1 MKDMKDSKPTK
12 ELYGTDGKVVVS
24 TVKDFFESRGVPFVD
39 SKPVEEVY
47 EPEDRAVT
55 YEEVEEI
62 LATKYPSFKEIRE
75 KDMKG
80 AMDIVS
86 ECLKE
91 ALEKKAAEEDK
102 KEAEERKE
110 FNIFERYT
118 RAVKNLNIVHK
129 DSSKAA
135 IFVGN
140 YMYTEGQEYTETQI
154 VNYINQEVLPWA
166 FLNGIEF
173 NASIE
178 WKPTK
183 TVDYNRVTAEY
194 LYTENIPIV
203 NYAMACMTAA
213 KEHCR
218 LGKRKITAIFYNC
231 DAGKTTVAEY
241 DDTASFTNDVRE
253 ELAYL
258 ELAYLEATD
267 KDE

>member
-1 MKDMKDSKPTK
+1 MKDMKGSKPT
-12 ELYGTDGKVVVS
+12 EKVYE
-24 TVKDFFESRGVPFVD
+24 TED
-39 SKPVEEVY
+39 SKTALEAIEELL
-47 EPEDRAVT
+47 ASKGIST
-55 YEEVEEI
+55 FTEV
-62 LATKYPSFKEIRE
+62 KEM
-75 KDMKG
+75 DMKKS
-80 AMDIVS
+80 MDIVS
-86 ECLKE
+86 EGFKE
-91 ALEKKAAEEDK
+91 ALEKKAAEEK
-102 KEAEERKE
+102 AEEAEERKE

-140 YMYTEGQEYTETQI
+140 YMYTEGQKYTESQI

-178 WKPTK
+178 WKPKK

-194 LYTENIPIV
+194 LYTINNPIV
-203 NYAMACMTAA
+203 NYAMACMAAA

-218 LGKRKITAIFYNC
+218 LGKRKITAIFYSNI
-231 DAGKTTVAEY
+231 AGKTTIIEY
-241 DDTASFTNDVRE
+241 DDVPSFANDVRE
-253 ELAYL
+253 ELSYL

-267 KDE
+267 RDE